1 MMINYVRTL
10 GDVMLLFLVPKFSR
24 SLKEQIR
31 NPNKEYII
39 DNGLRMTT
47 GFYLLDDIGI
57 AMENVVFLKLKQ
69 DRMNDPLS
77 EIFYWSNPKSEVDF
91 VLKSGAN
98 VKALIQVTYASS
110 KDEVNA
116 RETNGI
122 IIASSEFHCNNL
134 LVITWGYEVVET
146 IKCKKI
152 KFIPP
157 WKWLL
162 I

>member
-77 EIFYWSNPKSEVDF
+77 DSAYVEHDTVSLGF
-91 VLKSGAN
+91 GH
-98 VKALIQVTYASS
+98 
-110 KDEVNA
+110 VN
-116 RETNGI
+116 
-122 IIASSEFHCNNL
+122 
-134 LVITWGYEVVET
+134 
-146 IKCKKI
+146 
-152 KFIPP
+152 
-157 WKWLL
+157 
-162 I
+162 